1 MYFLLGISLILA
13 FVLIVNVAVAALA
26 SAVWR
31 FASGKIESFSPAG
44 QSRVIIGLRVMP
56 VVLAVVFVG
65 AFVAPSYLLL
75 EPHESGETVSL
86 KMALIA
92 LASSTAVLVAT
103 FRVFRTG
110 YVTRRLL
117 KNWLANSTEITVAGI
132 AGSVHLIEH
141 PFPVIGVIGIF
152 RPKVFVAR
160 HVLAALDEN
169 ELAAAIDHENGH
181 RASFDNLKRGL
192 LRMCRDLIIL
202 PIGSRLDDAWAE
214 TAESAADEF
223 AATKSRASA
232 LDLAS
237 ALVKIAKL
245 VPHGMTPMLP
255 AGAYLVEKGDEIS
268 ARVEYLIAL
277 SETAPQTK
285 PLHSRVATLVGI
297 AAVLAILILPLI
309 ENSTLAATHS
319 VVERFVAAL
328 Q

>member
-26 SAVWR
+26 SAAWR
-31 FASGKIESFSPAG
+31 VASRKITVLSPAA
-44 QSRVIIGLRVMP
+44 QARVIIGLRVMP
-56 VVLAVVFVG
+56 VVLAVGFVG
-65 AFVAPSYLLL
+65 AFVAPSYLLM

-86 KMALIA
+86 KMGIIA
-92 LASSTAVLVAT
+92 LASSIAVLVAT
-103 FRVFRTG
+103 FRVFRTW

-117 KNWLANSTEITVAGI
+117 RNWLANAREITVAGI
-132 AGSVHLIEH
+132 AGPVHLIEH

-152 RPKVFVAR
+152 SPKIFVAR

-192 LRMCRDLIIL
+192 LRMCRDLVIL

-223 AATKSRASA
+223 AAAKGSASA

-245 VPHGMTPMLP
+245 VPHGMTPVLP
-255 AGAYLVEKGDEIS
+255 AGAYLVENGDEIS
-268 ARVEYLIAL
+268 ERVEHLIAL
-277 SETAPQTK
+277 SETSPQSAPVYGR
-285 PLHSRVATLVGI
+285 LSTLIG
-297 AAVLAILILPLI
+297 LGAIFSILLLPLI

>member
-13 FVLIVNVAVAALA
+13 FVLIVNVAVAVLA

-31 FASGKIESFSPAG
+31 IVSRRTEFLSPAARA
-44 QSRVIIGLRVMP
+44 RVLIGLRVMP
-56 VVLAVVFVG
+56 VVLAVVFVS

-75 EPHESGETVSL
+75 EPPQSGETVSL

-92 LASSTAVLVAT
+92 IASSIAVLVAM
-103 FRVFRTG
+103 FRVFRTW

-117 KNWLANSTEITVAGI
+117 TNWLANSREIIVDGI
-132 AGSVHLIEH
+132 QGPVNLIEH
-141 PFPVIGVIGIF
+141 SFPVIGVIGVF

-160 HVLAALDEN
+160 HVLETLDTN

-181 RASFDNLKRGL
+181 QVSFDNLKRGI
-192 LRMCRDLIIL
+192 LRMCRDLVIL
-202 PIGSRLDDAWAE
+202 PIGASLDTAWAE
-214 TAESAADEF
+214 TAESAADEH
-223 AATKSRASA
+223 AAHKGSASA

-245 VPHGMTPMLP
+245 VPAGATPVLP

-268 ARVEYLIAL
+268 ARVEHLIAL
-277 SETAPQTK
+277 SDTADRPSIVYGR
-285 PLHSRVATLVGI
+285 LSILLGLAVVVVILV
-297 AAVLAILILPLI
+297 LPLI
-309 ENSTLAATHS
+309 ETSTLAATHS
-319 VVERFVAAL
+319 VVERFVAVL

>member
-26 SAVWR
+26 SAAWR
-31 FASGKIESFSPAG
+31 VVSDRITHFSPAA
-44 QSRVIIGLRVMP
+44 QARVIIGLRVMP

-86 KMALIA
+86 TMALIA
-92 LASSTAVLVAT
+92 LASSITVLVAT
-103 FRVFRTG
+103 FRVFRTW

-117 KNWLANSTEITVAGI
+117 KNWLAKATEITVAGI
-132 AGSVHLIEH
+132 AGPVHLIEH

-152 RPKVFVAR
+152 RPRVFVAR
-160 HVLAALDEN
+160 HVLDTLDEN

-181 RASFDNLKRGL
+181 RASFDNLKRGV
-192 LRMCRDLIIL
+192 LRMCRDLVIL
-202 PIGSRLDDAWAE
+202 PLGSRLDDAWAE

-223 AATKSRASA
+223 AATKSSASA

-237 ALVKIAKL
+237 ALVKIAKI
-245 VPHGMTPMLP
+245 VPQGMTPVLP
-255 AGAYLVEKGDEIS
+255 AGAYLVDKGDEIS
-268 ARVEYLIAL
+268 ARVEHLIYL
-277 SETAPQTK
+277 SETDPQTK
-285 PLHSRVATLVGI
+285 PLHSRIATLIGL
-297 AAVLAILILPLI
+297 AAILAILLLPLV

>member
-13 FVLIVNVAVAALA
+13 FVLIVNIAVAALA

-31 FASGKIESFSPAG
+31 VVSGKIARFSPAAKA
-44 QSRVIIGLRVMP
+44 RVIIGLRVMP
-56 VVLAVVFVG
+56 VVLAIVFVG

-92 LASSTAVLVAT
+92 LASSVAVLVAL
-103 FRVFRTG
+103 FRVFRTW
-110 YVTRRLL
+110 YITRRLL
-117 KNWLANSTEITVAGI
+117 TNWLADATEISVAGI
-132 AGSVHLIEH
+132 AGPVHLIEH

-160 HVLAALDEN
+160 HVLSSLDEN

-181 RASFDNLKRGL
+181 RASFDNLKRGV
-192 LRMCRDLIIL
+192 LRVCRDLVIL
-202 PIGSRLDDAWAE
+202 PLGSRLDDAWAE

-223 AATKSRASA
+223 AAAKSSASA

-245 VPHGMTPMLP
+245 VPHGMTPVLP
-255 AGAYLVEKGDEIS
+255 AGAYLVEKGGEIS
-268 ARVEYLIAL
+268 ERVEHLIAL
-277 SETAPQTK
+277 SETAPHGN
-285 PLHSRVATLVGI
+285 PLHSGLATLVGV
-297 AAVLAILILPLI
+297 AAILAILFLPLI
-309 ENSTLAATHS
+309 ENSTLAATHT